1 MNSFDVVIIGN
12 SAGGVGCLETL
23 RKLDKDSK
31 IALVSDE
38 KYRTYSRALI
48 PYYLDGKIDFDKMY
62 YRPPNFYEKMNIEPI
77 LGKRVSE
84 IDYNEKIIMF
94 EDGEKIGYGKLLLST
109 GGNPF
114 IPPIKGIDK
123 RNTFT
128 FVKMDDVLGIKDSLQ
143 AAERAV
149 VLGGGVIGLMV
160 AEVLKNKGLEVIVI
174 ELADRVLAPVVDETT
189 SKLVEDVFKENG
201 VKIITN
207 NTIKK
212 VIGKEQVEAVLLN
225 DGTEIPADILIV
237 GIGVTPRIELAKDK
251 LETNRGIVVN
261 KRMQTSAEDVYACG
275 DCVELFDFLF
285 DGSRP
290 LPLWPI
296 AYAGGR
302 VAAYNMCGIDR
313 EYTNAM
319 AMNAMHFFGL
329 YIINAGLNV
338 TENGNGSV
346 SGSGEDPEY
355 EILNKLDSKKK
366 TYRKIILKNNRIV
379 GMILVGDV
387 DRAGIILNLMRNQID
402 VGSFKESLLDSGF
415 GYADIPEDIRWG
427 LLRDD
432 VVLGTVFG
440 Q

>member
-1 MNSFDVVIIGN
+1 MNKFDVVIIGN
-12 SAGGVGCLETL
+12 SAGGIGCLETL
-23 RKLDKDSK
+23 RTLDKDSK
-31 IALVSDE
+31 IALISDE

-62 YRPPNFYEKMNIEPI
+62 YRPPDFYEKMGVEPI
-77 LGKRVSE
+77 LGRRVAE
-84 IDYNEKIIMF
+84 IDYNDKIIEF
-94 EDGEKIGYGKLLLST
+94 DDGEKIAFEKILLST

-114 IPPIKGIDK
+114 IPPIEGIDK
-123 RNTFT
+123 RNIFT
-128 FVKMDDVLGIKDSLQ
+128 FVKMDDVLGIKNSLQ

-160 AEVLKNKGLEVIVI
+160 AEVLKNKGLEVIVV

-212 VIGKEQVEAVLLN
+212 VIGKDQVEAVLLN
-225 DGTEIPADILIV
+225 DGTEIPADILVV

-251 LETNRGIVVN
+251 LETNRGIIVN
-261 KRMQTSAEDVYACG
+261 KKMQTSVADVYACG

-285 DGSRP
+285 EGSRS

-302 VAAYNMCGIDR
+302 IAAYNMCGIER
-313 EYTNAM
+313 EYTHAM

-338 TENGNGSV
+338 LGDGRNENGDIEYDILSRFNG
-346 SGSGEDPEY
+346 E
-355 EILNKLDSKKK
+355 KR
-366 TYRKIILKNNRIV
+366 TYRKIILKEGRIV
-379 GMILVGDV
+379 GIILAGEV
-387 DRAGIILNLMRNQID
+387 DRAGIILNLMRNRIN
-402 VGSFKESLLDSGF
+402 VNSFKESLLEPDF
-415 GYADIPEDIRWG
+415 GYVDIPEDIRWE

-432 VVLGTVFG
+432 IVLGTVFE